1 MIEHH
6 NQEDN
11 QSTGDNND
19 NDSNT
24 DGDELVIDRIDRSGN
39 QRRVEQQQHLLLT
52 QIAQSTQ
59 DASDELRLMND
70 NIENLTREVHSTKE
84 AIKSFADVL
93 RKYLDN
99 NKNQDK
105 NHNHKA

>member
-1 MIEHH
+1 MTEHH

-19 NDSNT
+19 NVSNT

-39 QRRVEQQQHLLLT
+39 HRRVDQQQRLLT
-52 QIAQSTQ
+52 EIAQSTQ

-70 NIENLTREVHSTKE
+70 NIENFTREVHGTKE
-84 AIKSFADVL
+84 AIKSLTDVL

-99 NKNQDK
+99 NRNQDK
-105 NHNHKA
+105 NHNNKA